1 MQQIMRWECY
11 VSFPRSTIKM
21 SFKNPR
27 FASYSMQKSLIYF
40 IVRTMIRKSRYDF
53 MMKNY
58 GFVTE
63 NTYLVLWCKTKQ
75 IFQ

>member
-1 MQQIMRWECY
+1 M
-11 VSFPRSTIKM
+11 VKM

-58 GFVTE
+58 GFLIE
-63 NTYLVLWCKTKQ
+63 NTYLVL
-75 IFQ
+75 